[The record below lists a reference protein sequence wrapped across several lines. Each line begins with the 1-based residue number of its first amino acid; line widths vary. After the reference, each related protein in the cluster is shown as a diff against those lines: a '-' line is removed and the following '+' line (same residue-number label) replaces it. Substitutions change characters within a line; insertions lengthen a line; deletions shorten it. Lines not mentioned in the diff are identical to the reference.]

1 MAGVLSLKT
10 PSTGLVT
17 LTPTDTATDKTITL
31 PATTGTVVIQD
42 GTSTATVVNLTA
54 TGTVNVG
61 GGNISPQTGFKNRII
76 NGAMTIDQRN
86 AGAAI
91 TSNGGFPVD
100 RLTQNM
106 SGGGVI
112 SGHQSTVVPAG
123 FTNSLSQTVNTAD
136 SSIAAG
142 DYYYLTHNIEGFNVG
157 DFSWGTANAQTITLS
172 FQVRSSVTGTYAV
185 AFGNSAFNRLY
196 VATYTVNS
204 ANTYETKTVTIPGDT
219 SGTWLTNNGIG
230 LRVYFDLGSGSNY
243 NASSSGAWLGSGVGI
258 RTSATINWIANA
270 GATFYITGLQFEKG
284 STATPFEFRSIG
296 TELGLCQRY
305 YQNVKAGVGVAANT
319 SAINWT
325 APLLVQ
331 MRATPSIGK
340 TATSFSFGD
349 MVSFSYT
356 SSGTPSISAEANN
369 LSLTGLL
376 DGFTTLT
383 AYRFY
388 RHEPS
393 GGDNALFALSAEL

>member
-1 MAGVLSLKT
+1 
-10 PSTGLVT
+10 
-17 LTPTDTATDKTITL
+17 
-31 PATTGTVVIQD
+31 
-42 GTSTATVVNLTA
+42 
-54 TGTVNVG
+54 
-61 GGNISPQTGFKNRII
+61 
-76 NGAMTIDQRN
+76 MTIDQRN
-86 AGAAI
+86 AGAAV
-91 TSNGGFPVD
+91 TPSDGAYTLD
-100 RLTQNM
+100 RWVTFR
-106 SGGGVI
+106 SGGGAYTVQQ
-112 SGHQSTVVPAG
+112 SSTVPSGVFSKSIA
-123 FTNSLSQTVNTAD
+123 LTVTTPDA
-136 SSIAAG
+136 SIAASE
-142 DYYYLTHNIEGFNVG
+142 YYALNQYVEGFNAA
-157 DFSWGTANAQTITLS
+157 DFGWGTAAATSASLS
-172 FQVRSSVTGTYAV
+172 FYIRSSVTGTWVV
-185 AFGNSAFNRLY
+185 ALCNADGSRAYPATFTISAADTWQY
-196 VATYTVNS
+196 VTLN
-204 ANTYETKTVTIPGDT
+204 IPAIT
-219 SGTWLTNNGIG
+219 TGTWNTTNGSGIT
-230 LRVYFDLGSGSNY
+230 LRFDLGSGSN
-243 NASSSGAWLGSGVGI
+243 NNGTANTWNTTGSFAGTRTSGSVNWISTSGATL
-258 RTSATINWIANA
+258 
-270 GATFYITGLQFEKG
+270 FITGVQLELG

>member
-1 MAGVLSLKT
+1 MASKLKLT
-10 PSTGLVT
+10 ELLYPTSTTAAITINSDDSVTIPTQSTTTITTSGNVTVGGT
-17 LTPTDTATDKTITL
+17 LT
-31 PATTGTVVIQD
+31 
-42 GTSTATVVNLTA
+42 
-54 TGTVNVG
+54 VG

-86 AGAAI
+86 DGAAVT
-91 TSNGGFPVD
+91 TSSSFPVD
-100 RLTQNM
+100 RFKTSFDADATFSIQR
-106 SGGGVI
+106 SSVAP
-112 SGHQSTVVPAG
+112 VG
-123 FTNSLSQTVNTAD
+123 FINSLLFTTTSPDASLGALQY
-136 SSIAAG
+136 AAIEQI
-142 DYYYLTHNIEGFNVG
+142 TEGFNIADLG
-157 DFSWGTANAQTITLS
+157 WGTANAQPITIS
-172 FQVRSSVTGTYAV
+172 FWVRCSLTGV
-185 AFGNSAFNRLY
+185 FGGNLKNADNNRSY
-196 VATYTVNS
+196 PFTYTIS
-204 ANTYETKTVTIPGDT
+204 AANTYEYKTITIAGDT
-219 SGTWLTNNGIG
+219 TGTWQTTNGTGIRLQFGLGVGSSFSGTA
-230 LRVYFDLGSGSNY
+230 GSWQA
-243 NASSSGAWLGSGVGI
+243 ASFI
-258 RTSATINWIANA
+258 SATGATSVVGTN
-270 GATFYITGLQFEKG
+270 GATFYITGVQLEKG

-296 TELGLCQRY
+296 QELALCQRY
-305 YQNVKAGVGVAANT
+305 YQNVKAGIGVAANT

-383 AYRFY
+383 VYRSY

-393 GGDNALFALSAEL
+393 GGNNALFALSAEF